1 MRMSQATR
9 TLVFCVL
16 CFVFCVSAS
25 VPVVGV
31 GVGVGIGGLKS
42 PVPSCSLFAVHVPF
56 SLFIYIFITHPHLHR
71 HTPTLDLRF
80 ELQFYFYFI
89 FSCSCTIKIKMEVDA
104 SHNPNPSDVWRLSS
118 LSSAWLLAAFLFILW
133 NFGISTLMPR
143 SLLVHT
149 VRPLTYG
156 TLSRY
161 SGIYLGC
168 LKLVPIRTRILINE
182 LSYTRSPARSG
193 RQISCHIGGLGL
205 YSAHMLI

>member
-1 MRMSQATR
+1 M
-9 TLVFCVL
+9 FCVL
-16 CFVFCVSAS
+16 CFVFCVLCFVFLFLFLSLALVLALELEVS
-25 VPVVGV
+25 SPLSPPVR
-31 GVGVGIGGLKS
+31 
-42 PVPSCSLFAVHVPF
+42 CSLFAVHVPF